1 MRGKLEGT
9 VRLNRF
15 AFSIVLLLGALPSLA
30 RPDDPKE
37 EIKAVVFRYAEAVRS
52 GDIAT
57 LEALLDENAILMP
70 ADRPRVEGHKA
81 ALAFWTE
88 ARSLRMSRIVQSV
101 EVSGDLAWA
110 TGIYNHRRTPMVT
123 VPPSNNFLV
132 TLKRETDGSWRVVR
146 DIWNGSESGVVP
158 AR

>member
-1 MRGKLEGT
+1 MRLK
-9 VRLNRF
+9 RF
-15 AFSIVLLLGALPSLA
+15 ACSIVLLLGALPSLA
-30 RPDDPKE
+30 RPDDSKE
-37 EIKAVVFRYAEAVRS
+37 EIKAVVSRYAEAVRS
-52 GDIAT
+52 GDVGT
-57 LEALLDENAILMP
+57 LEVLLDDNAILMP
-70 ADRPRVEGHKA
+70 ADRPRVEGRKA

-132 TLKRETDGSWRVVR
+132 TLRRGADGSWRIVR
-146 DIWNGSESGVVP
+146 DIWNGFESGIVP

>member
-1 MRGKLEGT
+1 
-9 VRLNRF
+9 
-15 AFSIVLLLGALPSLA
+15 
-30 RPDDPKE
+30 
-37 EIKAVVFRYAEAVRS
+37 
-52 GDIAT
+52 
-57 LEALLDENAILMP
+57 
-70 ADRPRVEGHKA
+70 
-81 ALAFWTE
+81 
-88 ARSLRMSRIVQSV
+88 MSRIVQSV